1 MSDFEKDKADGLKVN
16 LSWFHFFKAM
26 IHDGKWAEMSAPAK
40 ALYPV
45 IKAFTDPVNG
55 FTAPNYQNLAK
66 YSGLASRTSISRAI
80 KELEDMGQI
89 VRTETPGKT
98 TRYKCREQFRIIDG
112 TGNEVATSDFDY
124 ISRFIKAA
132 TEELA
137 HKVKSDI
144 SNTQELN
151 FINIK
156 NIVINVAGDVV
167 NGDVEKT
174 VIADFIGEN
183 R

>member
-1 MSDFEKDKADGLKVN
+1 MSEFEKDKVEGFKVN

-45 IKAFTDPVNG
+45 IKAFTDPMTG
-55 FTAPNYQNLAK
+55 YTTPNYQNLIK

-124 ISRFIKAA
+124 ISRLIKAA

-167 NGDVEKT
+167 GGNVEKT
-174 VIADFIGEN
+174 VIADSIDEN